1 MKEEIL
7 SKIIGI
13 VRNLREDGMVIS
25 GGIANVAN
33 ASGLGFDP
41 KKDTPPV
48 FPGKRKRYAFLG
60 PKSRSLWMQKRTPPQ
75 L

>member
-13 VRNLREDGMVIS
+13 VRNLREDGMVVS
-25 GGIANVAN
+25 GGITNAANSA
-33 ASGLGFDP
+33 GLGFDP

-48 FPGKRKRYAFLG
+48 FLGGRKKYAFLG
-60 PKSRSLWMQKRTPPQ
+60 PKSRGLWMQKRKPPQ
-75 L
+75 